1 MSWCSGVQRS
11 RNQPFLPKNKFES
24 LAEFSYLWS
33 EIGVLN
39 IYNLVGRVGD
49 GWVVV
54 NVWVHVPSV
63 ASCWVHCISCSFNFC
78 LLLFLNWGVLSCGMP
93 GSCWDSRRHFPG
105 FGQGFLPGFLLS
117 FFSFYPS
124 FQPLSFS
131 FVYAGIP
138 LVRLPT
144 ICRVP
149 LDLYRAYNSVQQLGG
164 FVNVSWAS
172 VSEQPVLTSCT
183 LCYMSQ
189 KVGIN

>member
-1 MSWCSGVQRS
+1 MVQWCSKITQL
-11 RNQPFLPKNKFES
+11 FLPKNKFES

-49 GWVVV
+49 ARVVV
-54 NVWVHVPSV
+54 NVWVHVPGI
-63 ASCWVHCISCSFNFC
+63 ASCLGRCISPSFNLC
-78 LLLFLNWGVLSCGMP
+78 LPLLLNWGM
-93 GSCWDSRRHFPG
+93 FPLVCQCLVG
-105 FGQGFLPGFLLS
+105 IREDISLDLDRVFCRG
-117 FFSFYPS
+117 PS
-124 FQPLSFS
+124 FPFSLSIHLFSLSFS

-164 FVNVSWAS
+164 FVNVS
-172 VSEQPVLTSCT
+172 
-183 LCYMSQ
+183 
-189 KVGIN
+189 